1 MLSSKLALD
10 LTMCYNIGMMEICST
25 AVKNLTNVRTSQ
37 GDVVGIRK
45 WYVEYFANDVLLT
58 EFFRYESDARKFCSQ
73 VGGYVDYDHYRV
85 IAEIEGVSA

>member
-1 MLSSKLALD
+1 M
-10 LTMCYNIGMMEICST
+10 
-25 AVKNLTNVRTSQ
+25 
-37 GDVVGIRK
+37 GIRK